1 MGQLIVNPKTYTGQ
15 ESEEIFIRPSFV
27 GDNAQK
33 LGIRVLHNL
42 PVNTTLNFY
51 QRTSGTLKPWAKGFD
66 GGKVATKYQKTIAMS
81 KAKVEMG
88 MSPDDYF
95 NTIQELITN
104 SADVNLGDLSA
115 TEMAKIQVNLFREY
129 IAETSRLAMWIGD
142 TTGTL
147 SEHTLYDGFIKKA
160 STYADSVKIPL
171 TAPTKSNIKA
181 SFDNVWAKASETLR
195 SLKSSGKLVYYVTSD
210 VYNAYQD
217 YLDNFTNTAAYA
229 DIQKGRGVLNY
240 HGIEVKEIAAES
252 HMKEGE
258 KISMI
263 LLTHKENLV
272 FALNVRD
279 MPGNTIDV
287 WYDKN
292 EIENRF
298 RASFLVGTEILDESL
313 VVFASV
319 KVAE

>member
-27 GDNAQK
+27 GENAQA

-51 QRTSGTLKPWAKGFD
+51 QRATGTLKPWAKGFE
-66 GGKVATKYQKTIAMS
+66 GGELAKKYQKTIAMA

-88 MSPDDYF
+88 MSPEDYF
-95 NTIQELITN
+95 NTIQEKVVN
-104 SADVNLGDLSA
+104 SANVNLGDLSA
-115 TEMAKIQVNLFREY
+115 TQLASIEDNLFREF
-129 IAETSRLAMWIGD
+129 IAEAARLTMWVGD

-147 SEHTLYDGFIKKA
+147 SEHTLFDGFIKKA
-160 STYADSVKIPL
+160 STYADAVKTSL
-171 TAPTKSNIKA
+171 SAPTKSNIKA
-181 SFDNVWAKASETLR
+181 AFDNVWAKASETLR
-195 SLKSSGKLVYYVTSD
+195 SLKSTGKLCYYVTSD

-217 YLDNFTNTAAYA
+217 YLDGFTNTAAYG
-229 DIQKGRGVLNY
+229 DIQNGRAVLNY
-240 HGIEVKEIAAES
+240 HGIEIKEIGAES
-252 HMKEGE
+252 QMKSAQ
-258 KISMI
+258 KQSVII
-263 LLTHKENLV
+263 LTHKENLV
-272 FALNVRD
+272 FALNVKD

-298 RASFLVGTEILDESL
+298 RATFLASAEILDESL
-313 VVFASV
+313 VVFAST
-319 KVAE
+319 KVTA